1 MIYLMNI
8 TKYCE
13 FLLENK
19 HSDKKNKDY
28 YCISIKFKDFIFPIV
43 FLTES
48 KYHKMLEELK

>member
-1 MIYLMNI
+1 MNI